1 MNYRQQ
7 LVAHGLWSAN
17 DPRDP
22 SEDIAAA
29 WELEEKLEAAGWLMR
44 LHRVDD
50 GWSCYLHH
58 RESWV
63 EVISGVQPTAALAIA
78 RAALQEER
86 LMTASEL
93 SQIKERNELRRTFK
107 GRATSGSY
115 RSSKARV
122 YAPDGALVADMGVS
136 TTNSTNAEADAAF
149 LTHAHND
156 DVEADV
162 DRLVA
167 EVEQLQDL
175 LSRDR
180 KEND

>member
-1 MNYRQQ
+1 MNYREQ
-7 LVAHGLWSAN
+7 LVELGLWSAN

-22 SEDIAAA
+22 SDDVAAA
-29 WELEEKLEAAGWLMR
+29 WELEEKLASAGWLMR
-44 LHRVDD
+44 LHRVDE

-58 RESWV
+58 RDSWV

-78 RAALQEER
+78 RAALQEEK

-93 SQIKERNELRRTFK
+93 SLIKQRNEERRIFK
-107 GRATSGSY
+107 ARATTGSY
-115 RSSKARV
+115 RSSEAKV

-136 TTNSTNAEADAAF
+136 TTRAEDNAAF
-149 LTHAHND
+149 LTHARND
-156 DVEADV
+156 DVEGDV

-175 LSRDR
+175 LSRDQ